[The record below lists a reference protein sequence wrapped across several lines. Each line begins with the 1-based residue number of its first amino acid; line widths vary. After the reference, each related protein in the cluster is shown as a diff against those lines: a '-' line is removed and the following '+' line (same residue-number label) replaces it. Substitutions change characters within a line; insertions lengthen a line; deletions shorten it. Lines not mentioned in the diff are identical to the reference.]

1 MVEPPRFRAAV
12 RYIGH
17 ATVVVDLGGVK
28 LLTDP
33 LLRTR
38 VAHLRRTAKV
48 DPRALRGVD
57 AVLIS
62 HLHYDH
68 LDLPS
73 LQRLG
78 REMPVV
84 APHGAGALIRRKAG
98 VAEVTE
104 MRAGEQ
110 IEIGAVTVRATR
122 AEHDTGRLPFGIR
135 AEPLGYVIEGGDRS
149 VYFAGDTDVF
159 AGMADLA
166 PIDVALLPIWGWG
179 PSMGPG
185 HMDPSRAAQA
195 AALLGA
201 GIAIPI
207 HWGTYYPIH
216 LGLQG
221 PPAFLTTPPAL
232 FERAV
237 REKAPA
243 TEVRV
248 LRPGEETAI

>member
-1 MVEPPRFRAAV
+1 VVVPPARATV
-12 RYIGH
+12 QYVGH
-17 ATVVVDLGGVK
+17 ASVLADLNGVR

-33 LLRTR
+33 LLRNR
-38 VAHLRRTAKV
+38 VAHLRRAVKV
-48 DPRALRGVD
+48 DAGALRGVD

-78 REMPVV
+78 RDMPVV

-98 VAEVTE
+98 VKSVVEL
-104 MRAGEQ
+104 RPGEQ
-110 IEIGAVTVRATR
+110 IEIGALTVRATR

-135 AEPLGYVIEGGDRS
+135 AEPLGYMIEGGDRS

-159 AGMADLA
+159 DGMADLA
-166 PIDVALLPIWGWG
+166 PVDVALLPIWGWG
-179 PSMGPG
+179 PTMGPG
-185 HMDPSRAAQA
+185 HMDPIRAAQA

-201 GIAIPI
+201 RLAIPI

-221 PPAFLTTPPAL
+221 PPDFLETPPAL
-232 FERAV
+232 FEQAV
-237 REKAPA
+237 REHAPT

-248 LRPGEETAI
+248 LQPGETTAL

>member
-1 MVEPPRFRAAV
+1 VVEPPFRAGV

-33 LLRTR
+33 LLRAR
-38 VAHLRRTAKV
+38 VAHLRRATRV
-48 DPRALRGVD
+48 DLRALRGVD

-84 APHGAGALIRRKAG
+84 APSGAGALIRRKTGAAK
-98 VAEVTE
+98 VLE

-122 AEHDTGRLPFGIR
+122 AEHDTGRLPFGVR
-135 AEPLGYVIEGGDRS
+135 AEPLGYVIESGNRS

-159 AGMADLA
+159 DGMAELS
-166 PIDVALLPIWGWG
+166 PVDVALLPIWGWG
-179 PSMGPG
+179 PTMGPG
-185 HMDPSRAAQA
+185 HMDPGRAAQA
-195 AALLGA
+195 AALLA
-201 GIAIPI
+201 AAVAIPI

-216 LGLQG
+216 LGFQG

-232 FERAV
+232 FEQAV
-237 REKAPA
+237 REQAPA